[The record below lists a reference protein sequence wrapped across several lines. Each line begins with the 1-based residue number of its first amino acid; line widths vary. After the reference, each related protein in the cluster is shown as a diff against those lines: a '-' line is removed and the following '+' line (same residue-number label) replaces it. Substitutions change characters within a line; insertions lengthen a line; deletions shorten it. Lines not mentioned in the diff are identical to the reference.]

1 MNIIVLRMNKS
12 RDINIKKFSFLKPKN
27 IIIISVV
34 LVVIIIV
41 STIYEYNSNKN
52 EIYHLLGEY
61 ASSMLHVVSKSS
73 ENSIVSDSEMENLL
87 AQHLLGV
94 ARNVA
99 RLDSLNLIS
108 DNLLIKVADE
118 NEVFRINVFNQNKE
132 RAFSNAISDAGHQGI
147 KGKYSPESYLNPL
160 YEGKEKEIVIGL
172 KEARLEKGSRF
183 AVAIRRADNKG
194 VIVVNLDAESYLN
207 FKNKIGFGKL
217 ILDMGQGTGIVYV
230 ALQNEKEFLAANKN
244 VNELSAIKDDDKL
257 KKLLDG
263 GESISRVVKFQGKD
277 VFESVSLFRIDNDK
291 IGLFRVGLS
300 MDEVSPVESR
310 MLTRTL
316 IVSLLVIVITVIVL
330 SVVISNQNYTLVSNE
345 FKRIQTF
352 TGNILENLS
361 LALITVDAE
370 SKIRIFNKA
379 AFEMFGIP
387 YSDIV
392 GMNISEIN
400 AVSGTILEVLN
411 TKKQVRNFE
420 AEQEVAGSKKSFML
434 NSTDVFTDD
443 KVLDTYSL
451 VIEDITEIRKIEKQ
465 LSQNEKFFAM
475 GELASGVA
483 HEIRNPLNTIS
494 MISQRLEREYG
505 KLIKSEDFDTLTE
518 VLHSESLR
526 VNGIIEQ
533 FLRFAKPAN
542 LVLQSIKVSEFLEE
556 LLKIVNI
563 QAEAKKIMIHTSIE
577 SDEEVTIDYQQMK
590 QVFINLFRNSI
601 DATDEGGFINFRYRK
616 AGGKSVYE
624 LSDTGC
630 GIPKE
635 NLKKIF
641 DIYFTT
647 KSDGTGMGL
656 SIVRQIILQHN
667 GNIEVESEINKGTK
681 IIITLP

>member
-1 MNIIVLRMNKS
+1 MIIN

-27 IIIISVV
+27 IIVVSVIF
-34 LVVIIIV
+34 VVIIIV

-61 ASSMLHVVSKSS
+61 ANSMLHVVSKSS

-94 ARNVA
+94 ARNIA
-99 RLDSLNLIS
+99 RLDSLKIIN
-108 DNLLIKVADE
+108 DNILVKVADE
-118 NEVFRINVFNQNKE
+118 NEVFRINIFNQNKE
-132 RAFSNAISDAGHQGI
+132 RIFTNAVSDSGHQRQ
-147 KGKYSPESYLNPL
+147 KGKYSPESYLNSL
-160 YEGKEKEIVIGL
+160 YEGKDKELVIGL

-183 AVAIRRADNKG
+183 AVAVRRSNGNG

-230 ALQNEKEFLAANKN
+230 VLQNEKEVLAANRN
-244 VNELSAIKDDDKL
+244 VNELSGIKDDTEL
-257 KKLLDG
+257 NKLLEG
-263 GESISRVVKFQGKD
+263 GESISRIVKFQGNE
-277 VFESVSLFRIDNDK
+277 VFESVSLFRIENEK

-300 MDEVSPVESR
+300 MEEVTSVESR

-330 SVVISNQNYTLVSNE
+330 SVIISNQNYTLVANE

-361 LALITVDAE
+361 LALITIDSE
-370 SKIRIFNKA
+370 SNVRIFNKA

-387 YSDIV
+387 YKDVTGNKITEL
-392 GMNISEIN
+392 NN
-400 AVSGTILEVLN
+400 VSGTILEVLN
-411 TKKQVRNFE
+411 SKKQVRNYE
-420 AEQEVAGSKKSFML
+420 VDQEVAGGNKSLML
-434 NSTDVFTDD
+434 NSTDVYSEDN
-443 KVLDTYSL
+443 VLDTYSL
-451 VIEDITEIRKIEKQ
+451 VIEDITETRKIEKQ

-494 MISQRLEREYG
+494 MISQRLDREYA
-505 KLIKSEDFDTLTE
+505 KLIKSEDFNTLTE
-518 VLHSESLR
+518 VLQSESLR

-542 LVLQSIKVSEFLEE
+542 LVLQNIVVSEFLEE
-556 LLKIVNI
+556 LLKIVKI
-563 QAEAKKIMIHTSIE
+563 QADARQIKIYSNIE
-577 SDEEVTIDYQQMK
+577 SDVAVNIDYQQMK

-601 DATDEGGFINFRYRK
+601 DATSAGGSISFKYRK
-616 AGGKSVYE
+616 VNDKSVFE
-624 LSDTGC
+624 LSDTGR

-641 DIYFTT
+641 DIYYTT

-667 GNIEVESEINKGTK
+667 GYIEVESEINKGTK

>member
-1 MNIIVLRMNKS
+1 MNRG

-94 ARNVA
+94 ARNVS
-99 RLDSLNLIS
+99 RLDSLKLLS
-108 DNLLIKVADE
+108 DNVLVKVADE
-118 NEVFRINVFNQNKE
+118 NEVFRINVFSQNKE
-132 RAFSNAISDAGHQGI
+132 RIFSNAVSDSGHQRQ
-147 KGKYSPESYLNPL
+147 KGKYTPESYLTPL
-160 YEGKEKEIVIGL
+160 YEGKEKELVIGL

-183 AVAIRRADNKG
+183 AVAVRRANSDG

-217 ILDMGQGTGIVYV
+217 ILDMGKGTGIVYV
-230 ALQNEKEFLAANKN
+230 ALQNEKEILAANRN
-244 VNELSAIKDDDKL
+244 VNELSAVKDDAEL
-257 KKLLDG
+257 RKLLDG
-263 GESISRVVKFQGKD
+263 GESVSRVLKFQGSD
-277 VFESVSLFRIDNDK
+277 VFESVSLFRIDNEK
-291 IGLFRVGLS
+291 IGIFRVGLS
-300 MDEVSPVESR
+300 MEEVSSVESR

-330 SVVISNQNYTLVSNE
+330 SLVISNQNYTFVENE

-370 SKIRIFNKA
+370 SRIRIFNKA
-379 AFEMFGIP
+379 AFEMFGLP
-387 YSDIV
+387 YSDIT
-392 GMNISEIN
+392 GTNISEVSS
-400 AVSGTILEVLN
+400 VSGTILETLIA
-411 TKKQVRNFE
+411 KKQVRNYE
-420 AEQEVAGSKKSFML
+420 VSQEVAGNNKSFML
-434 NSTDVFTDD
+434 NSTDVYTDD
-443 KVLDTYSL
+443 NVLDTYSL

-465 LSQNEKFFAM
+465 LTQNEKFFAM

-494 MISQRLEREYG
+494 MISQRLDREYG
-505 KLIKSEDFDTLTE
+505 KVIKSEDFNTLTE

-542 LVLQSIKVSEFLEE
+542 LVMQRIKVSEFLDE

-563 QAEAKKIMIHTSIE
+563 QAEAKQIKIYTSIK
-577 SDEEVTIDYQQMK
+577 SDEEVSIDYQQMK

-601 DATDEGGFINFRYRK
+601 DATGEGGSVNFKYRK
-616 AGGKSVYE
+616 AGSKSVYE